1 MGIRFIDEEFEYFED
16 NVIREGSDC
25 DLLIKLAYTPQSQ

>member
-16 NVIREGSDC
+16 NVIREGYDC
-25 DLLIKLAYTPQSQ
+25 DLLIKLAYTTQSQ